1 MVNITNKVSGFN
13 IELSNQILS
22 KMLNGWYIVLTLNSS
37 WAKAKL
43 WIQVVSGQNVYIYH
57 IQTIH
62 ILNLHNKHLKLNN

>member
-22 KMLNGWYIVLTLNSS
+22 GMLNGWYIVLTLNSS

-43 WIQVVSGQNVYIYH
+43 WIQVVSGQNVYISYSDDTY
-57 IQTIH
+57 I
-62 ILNLHNKHLKLNN
+62 KLT